1 MTTAKVQWIKQG
13 DTERRNTTRN
23 KIQHKQ
29 LRAQKRGTV
38 FGGESLQY
46 KEGSLVPFR
55 SEARRLF
62 EPSRRPGWRRLSYGE
77 MMGLD
82 GQLQRWSRISRSTR
96 PGDPNFEEP
105 RR

>member
-1 MTTAKVQWIKQG
+1 M
-13 DTERRNTTRN
+13 
-23 KIQHKQ
+23 
-29 LRAQKRGTV
+29 
-38 FGGESLQY
+38 
-46 KEGSLVPFR
+46 PFR